1 MGEGHRY
8 WLMTPPQRQQT
19 VWVNGWETQRRN
31 ISSFYPFSVCSKR
44 LVWEGRFLCDAYH
57 WLWRRRVTVMEKAA
71 SIVSSDLILQEKN
84 WLKMNLPTGLVRRK
98 INRKRRWWTSGES
111 CQRFSLK
118 WTTCFPKDSGK
129 RCLNMADPCCNQN
142 LRHADRIW
150 QIFLKVAVTSSDG
163 ARVERWIDWTAMTN
177 LDREDDKLRRSMTD
191 HALHML
197 CRVKL
202 GTWCQTNSAI
212 FAWPQS
218 LPRYDNICGWFGGST
233 ARTLVTQGLWG

>member
-1 MGEGHRY
+1 MGEGHRH

-31 ISSFYPFSVCSKR
+31 ISSFYPFSVCSKW

-84 WLKMNLPTGLVRRK
+84 RLKMNLPTGLV
-98 INRKRRWWTSGES
+98 RRWWTSGES

-177 LDREDDKLRRSMTD
+177 LDRD
-191 HALHML
+191 HALP
-197 CRVKL
+197 CCAE
-202 GTWCQTNSAI
+202 WN
-212 FAWPQS
+212 
-218 LPRYDNICGWFGGST
+218 
-233 ARTLVTQGLWG
+233 